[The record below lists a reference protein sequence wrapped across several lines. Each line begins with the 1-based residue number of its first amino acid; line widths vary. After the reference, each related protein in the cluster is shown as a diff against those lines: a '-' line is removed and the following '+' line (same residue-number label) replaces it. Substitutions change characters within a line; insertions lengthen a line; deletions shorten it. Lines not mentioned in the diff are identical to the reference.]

1 MAVGSLQHLTW
12 TKRMKMGTRRW
23 GCLSVS
29 AFMHRCLCLSLSASL
44 SLSAAMSLCL
54 SSCLSAAIS
63 LCLSFWHSLLSCA
76 SVRVRPVSPFFFYL
90 VACLHSICK
99 PHSDVTPNLRLLQ
112 KGTQM
117 KLTPTTRK
125 REMPPMK
132 QMQGS
137 TEFQRTYQG
146 KGKGPPLHPQRQSLN
161 G

>member
-1 MAVGSLQHLTW
+1 MDEENEDGYATLG
-12 TKRMKMGTRRW
+12 
-23 GCLSVS
+23 VS
-29 AFMHRCLCLSLSASL
+29 LSLCIYASL
-44 SLSAAMSLCL
+44 SLSVSLCVSVSLGRYVTL
-54 SSCLSAAIS
+54 SLFLSLGRYIALS
-63 LCLSFWHSLLSCA
+63 LFLALSLI
-76 SVRVRPVSPFFFYL
+76 VRVRACTSRFSLFFYL